1 MSEDGY
7 RPTCNF
13 RWKVFFGSDK
23 PVLQQQW
30 VSIFEGE
37 EPEWRGLVTY
47 VATVQPERE
56 PK

>member
-13 RWKVFFGSDK
+13 RWKVFIGSDK

-47 VATVQPERE
+47 VATVQPELKQE
-56 PK
+56 